1 MNKLYRAWLTTM
13 LIATAAACSQG
24 GDYSLMKEG
33 EPYAEAVVRDVSQDW
48 NADKLIAK
56 ADPRMLKAF
65 PEADIR
71 KMIADCA
78 NAVGSVKS
86 QKTLAGQV
94 NVETAIPGKTTLY
107 VVELNGEKANA
118 RVRVK
123 LQKIDAE
130 WKVLGFWLQSQPP
143 SLGGK
148 PQ

>member
-1 MNKLYRAWLTTM
+1 MNKLYRPWLLAV
-13 LIATAAACSQG
+13 LIAAAAACSQG
-24 GDYSLMKEG
+24 SDYSLMKEG
-33 EPYAEAVVRDVSQDW
+33 EPYAEAIVREVSQDW

-56 ADPRMLKAF
+56 ADPRMLNAF

-78 NAVGSVKS
+78 NALGSVKS

-118 RVRVK
+118 WVRVK
-123 LQKIDAE
+123 LQKIDTE

-143 SLGGK
+143 SSGAK